1 MNADEGV
8 PLRWR
13 NSGGLELFART
24 WNNDGTER
32 RAVLLIHGLTQNSL
46 MFLELAQ
53 LLAGLGVRVIA
64 VDVRGRGES
73 GRAGP
78 YNLSQY
84 TQDTVELCAHLGIER
99 AVFVGTSMGGLIS
112 MCLAKAKP
120 ELVAAAVLNDIG
132 PELGIEGIKR

>member
-1 MNADEGV
+1 MNEKEGV
-8 PLRWR
+8 ALRWH

-24 WNNDGTER
+24 WNNDGSER
-32 RAVLLIHGLTQNSL
+32 KTAILIHGLTQNSL

-53 LLAGLGVRVIA
+53 LLAGLGVRVVA

-78 YNLSQY
+78 YVLAEY
-84 TQDTVELCAHLGIER
+84 ARDIVELCAHLGVKR
-99 AVFVGTSMGGLIS
+99 AFFVGTSMGGLITL
-112 MCLAKAKP
+112 CVAKTKP

-132 PELGIEGIKR
+132 PEIGVEGVKR